1 MPGFPHRLGVHV
13 SIAGGI
19 EKAVERARELDCA
32 AMQIFSRNPRGWRAS
47 PILPSRARL
56 FREGVRQNDIDP
68 VVVHAPYLLNLASG
82 DAELHRKSIQGLS
95 EDLKRAEQLGA
106 GYVVTHLGSAG
117 DRGLSSGRK
126 RVVKALQKVLEKD
139 SPVILALE
147 NSAGGG
153 RTLGGSL
160 DEVAEIIRG
169 AGGDPRIGFC
179 FDSCHGYAAGYDF
192 RSAAQARALVE
203 ELDRTIG
210 LSRLKILHLNDC
222 AGALGSH
229 RDRHQHIGRGEIGI
243 RGFKSLLGQESLRK
257 LPMILET
264 PKERPGDD
272 RKNLFCIRALLGSG
286 ETENWNEPLP
296 PIDEGKG

>member
-1 MPGFPHRLGVHV
+1 MRSFPHRLGVHV

-19 EKAVERARELDCA
+19 ERAVERARELDCS

-47 PILPSRARL
+47 PILAERARL
-56 FREGVRQNDIDP
+56 FREGVRQSDIDP
-68 VVVHAPYLLNLASG
+68 VVVHTPYLLNLASG

-95 EDLKRAEQLGA
+95 EDLRRAEQLGA

-117 DRGLSSGRK
+117 DRGLSFGRK
-126 RVVKALQKVLEKD
+126 QVVKAIRRALEKD
-139 SPVILALE
+139 SPVTLVLE

-153 RTLGGSL
+153 RTLGGSF
-160 DEVAEIIRG
+160 DEIAEIIRG

-179 FDSCHGYAAGYDF
+179 FDSCHGHAAGYDF
-192 RSAAQARALVE
+192 RSSDQARSLVR

-229 RDRHQHIGRGEIGI
+229 RDRHQHIGEGEIGR
-243 RGFKSLLGQESLRK
+243 RGFKNLLGQEPLRK
-257 LPMILET
+257 IPMILET
-264 PKERPGDD
+264 PKDRPGDD
-272 RKNLFCIRALLGSG
+272 PKNLFCIRDLLKFCESR
-286 ETENWNEPLP
+286 
-296 PIDEGKG
+296 